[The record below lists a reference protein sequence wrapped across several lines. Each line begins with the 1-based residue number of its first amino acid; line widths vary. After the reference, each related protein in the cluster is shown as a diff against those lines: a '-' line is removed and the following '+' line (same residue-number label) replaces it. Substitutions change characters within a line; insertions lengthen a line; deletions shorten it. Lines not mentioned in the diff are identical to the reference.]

1 MESKSFGGFIK
12 NTFGGLVM
20 KKGKLIAYFIFFM
33 LAVTE
38 LHAKETLKWGMD
50 SKKIK
55 KKGKIEKIYQNYFC
69 EILYLPKN
77 SVFQNEYDECL
88 LFSRDEGLI
97 SRLQKT
103 DKNFESLLEENTQ
116 NNTKFE
122 AVQKGISHVFIY
134 EGELVEV
141 KFDSNYFN
149 ERKSFLK
156 PFPEA
161 NSFEVFALMM
171 GFCDYIQKPYK
182 NDFGEYE
189 SKGLVNFDGDGYISL
204 QYAHNTY
211 WNRFSSAHT
220 FFNKNEVAIS
230 EILVPFVKSADAALE
245 AQQKKD
251 RELAYKK
258 NPGPFGTWWEMNEKD
273 LQYILTEKKKLS
285 SKDTDIDD
293 LNEKIGD
300 YSSKYSLFKYTGSS
314 IIKEFYP
321 QKSVDLVSRYFA
333 VFNAGKDLYQVFAV
347 ANHSRALTKKD
358 IITYEK
364 KNEMSFQE
372 LKTWLTELYGTPKE
386 KNEKSVYWIS
396 EKGIKIELF
405 SEDRLVKLYSM
416 WDGKEY
422 GGWDYY
428 TCLVYTDMAKY
439 RELLSAEK
447 KALKKKEQEEADAAR
462 KKEEEQKSFF

>member
-1 MESKSFGGFIK
+1 
-12 NTFGGLVM
+12 M

-55 KKGKIEKIYQNYFC
+55 NKTNIEKIYQNDFC

-77 SVFQNEYDECL
+77 SVFQNSYDEYL
-88 LFSRDEGLI
+88 LFSKKRGLI
-97 SRLQKT
+97 SRLQNTEKLF
-103 DKNFESLLEENTQ
+103 DNLLEEANQ
-116 NNTKFE
+116 SNGKSKFE
-122 AVQKGISHVFIY
+122 PISKEERQNLKY
-134 EGELVEV
+134 
-141 KFDSNYFN
+141 DSFYFN

-156 PFPEA
+156 KFPET
-161 NSFEVFALMM
+161 NSFEVFCSLL
-171 GFCDYIQKPYK
+171 GFCDYLQKPYK
-182 NDFGEYE
+182 IDSGDFE
-189 SKGLVNFDGDGYISL
+189 SKGLIDFDGKGYISL
-204 QYAHNTY
+204 VLATKNNS
-211 WNRFSSAHT
+211 WND
-220 FFNKNEVAIS
+220 FFWENFYSINEIKKSFNDSVA
-230 EILVPFVKSADAALE
+230 VALE

-258 NPGPFGTWWEMNEKD
+258 NPGPFGTWWGMNEKD
-273 LQYILTEKKKLS
+273 LQYILTEQKNLS
-285 SKDTDIDD
+285 NKDTDIDD

-300 YSSKYSLFKYTGSS
+300 YSSKYSLFKYAGSS

-333 VFNAGKDLYQVFAV
+333 VFNAGKDLYQVLAV

-358 IITYEK
+358 MVSSDN
-364 KNEMSFQE
+364 KNEASFQE
-372 LKTWLTELYGTPKE
+372 LKRWLTELYGTPKE
-386 KNEKSVYWIS
+386 KSEKSVYWIS
-396 EKGIKIELF
+396 EKGIRIELF

-428 TCLVYTDMAKY
+428 TCLVYTDMTKY